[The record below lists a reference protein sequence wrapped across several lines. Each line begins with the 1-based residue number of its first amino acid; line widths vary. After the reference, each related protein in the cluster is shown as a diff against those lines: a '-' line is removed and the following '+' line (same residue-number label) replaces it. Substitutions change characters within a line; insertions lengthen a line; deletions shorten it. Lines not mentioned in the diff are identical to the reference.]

1 MARYNDLRI
10 KPNPNTKGNQERRT
24 QVYRGVSTVNPDNR
38 SFSTYDINLIRQD
51 IINHFHIRKGEK
63 IYNPDFGT
71 IIWNILFE
79 PFTNVVK
86 EAVASDV
93 ADILNSEPR
102 ITVDSLNI
110 VEKDYGLQVLASVT
124 YKTYNISETLQL
136 NFDRDNGL
144 ISN

>member
-1 MARYNDLRI
+1 MITY
-10 KPNPNTKGNQERRT
+10 KG
-24 QVYRGVSTVNPDNR
+24 
-38 SFSTYDINLIRQD
+38 FSTYQRNKHFRVTDFELVKQD
-51 IINHFHIRKGEK
+51 LLNYFNIRKGEK
-63 IYNPDFGT
+63 LMNPDFGT